1 MAADQAPGDLV
12 AEEGF
17 DLIHRRAAGGEKCI
31 GEGADLFRLGGR
43 VAIGEQGKLPQV
55 FVKVGFACSQEAI
68 VGALGGLGV
77 GEGVADGI
85 VPMGTALIGGQ
96 ILVPGF

>member
-1 MAADQAPGDLV
+1 MAADQPAGDLV

-17 DLIHRRAAGGEKCI
+17 DLVHRRAAGGEEGV

-55 FVKVGFACSQEAI
+55 FVKVRLARCQEAI
-68 VGALGGLGV
+68 VGTLGGLGV
-77 GEGVADGI
+77 GEGVTDAV
-85 VPMGTALIGGQ
+85 VPVGAALIGGQ
-96 ILVPGF
+96 FLVPGL